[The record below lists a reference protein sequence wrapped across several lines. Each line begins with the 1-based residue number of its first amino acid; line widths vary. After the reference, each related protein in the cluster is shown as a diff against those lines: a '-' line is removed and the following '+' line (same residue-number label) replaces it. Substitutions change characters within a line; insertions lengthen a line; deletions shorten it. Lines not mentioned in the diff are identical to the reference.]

1 MIAVTDSMALL
12 LLRGQLRAA
21 REFGFDVVVVSSPG
35 ETAARIAGA
44 EGVRH
49 IAVPMN
55 RAIAPIEDLRSLGR
69 LVAEM
74 RAYGPHIVNASTPK
88 AGLLA
93 TVAGWLTGV
102 PCRVHTLRG
111 LRLDTT
117 RGVQRGVLAAMTWLT
132 CALAHRV
139 ICISPSLRRRA
150 EDLGLVAAGKAVVLG
165 AGSSNGI
172 DLGPFTATDRD
183 RAAAA
188 ALRRRLGIDG
198 GVPVMGFVGRI
209 ARDKGMVELA
219 EAWRVLRRAHPDLHW
234 LIVGPPDATDAI
246 PGAILAGLERDERV
260 HLLGR
265 TDDVVPAYL
274 AMDVLVLPT
283 HREGFGN
290 VLVEAAAL
298 EIPTVAS
305 AVTGCVDAVVD
316 GVTGTLIRPGDPE
329 ELARAVDAYL
339 RDPALRQAHGRAG
352 RVRAEELF
360 DQERLWARMHREYLE
375 LARAAGLDVSP
386 LGPGAPVEP

>member
-1 MIAVTDSMALL
+1 MVAVTDSMALL

-21 REFGFDVVVVSSPG
+21 RESGFDVVVVSSPG
-35 ETAARIAGA
+35 EVAARVAGA

-55 RAIAPIEDLRSLGR
+55 RAIAPVEDVRSLVR
-69 LVAEM
+69 LVVEM
-74 RAYGPHIVNASTPK
+74 RAYRPHIVNASTPK

-117 RGVQRGVLAAMTWLT
+117 GGARRGVLAAMTWLT
-132 CALAHRV
+132 CALSHRV

-150 EDLGLVAAGKAVVLG
+150 EELGLVAAGKAVVLG
-165 AGSSNGI
+165 AGSGNGI
-172 DLGPFTATDRD
+172 DLGRFTATDRD

-188 ALRRRLGIDG
+188 ALRRRLGIAR
-198 GVPVMGFVGRI
+198 GVPVLGFVGRV
-209 ARDKGMVELA
+209 ARDKGMVELF
-219 EAWRVLRRAHPDLHW
+219 EAWRVLRRSHPALHW
-234 LIVGPPDATDAI
+234 LIVGPPDATDPI
-246 PGAILAGLERDERV
+246 PGAVLAGLERDERV
-260 HLLGR
+260 HLLGP
-265 TDDVVPAYL
+265 TDDVIPAYL
-274 AMDVLVLPT
+274 AMDLLALPT
-283 HREGFGN
+283 YREGFGN

-298 EIPTVAS
+298 EIPVVAT
-305 AVTGCVDAVVD
+305 AVTGCVDAVAD

-329 ELARAVDAYL
+329 ELARAVDVYL
-339 RDPALRQAHGRAG
+339 RDPALREAHGRAG

-360 DQERLWARMHREYLE
+360 NQKRLWARMHREYLD

-386 LGPGAPVEP
+386 LESPRPC